1 MMRVVQT
8 SWAQQYRPAPVM
20 VLRGCARALH
30 VNPSHPSST
39 CLHGR
44 LQEAMRDF
52 RSGKVTTLVA
62 TDVAGRGLH
71 ISRWASVLF
80 RSRRHSMQSACCRAV
95 CSRLGLALG
104 GGNLED
110 ALKKH

>member
-1 MMRVVQT
+1 MLCELFAYHGRNSTDPLLWRCFTAVPQAM
-8 SWAQQYRPAPVM
+8 
-20 VLRGCARALH
+20 H
-30 VNPSHPSST
+30 VKPIACQDLT

-71 ISRWASVLF
+71 ISRWA
-80 RSRRHSMQSACCRAV
+80 
-95 CSRLGLALG
+95 
-104 GGNLED
+104 
-110 ALKKH
+110 